1 MKSWWTIAQVSI
13 FLFMAAMWLVSMSV
27 HAPAR
32 SSFRGAPLP
41 YSCAQ
46 VRWATSVFSIP
57 HLKALGKKMGVVLT
71 PAQVREAQKCLQA
84 GVNES

>member
-1 MKSWWTIAQVSI
+1 MRTWPTVLIIDVV
-13 FLFMAAMWLVSMSV
+13 LAAIILGLLAFGA
-27 HAPAR
+27 HAR

-57 HLKALGKKMGVVLT
+57 HLKAMGKKMGVALT
-71 PAQVREAQKCLQA
+71 PAQVREAQKCLRA

>member
-1 MKSWWTIAQVSI
+1 MKLLYAIACI
-13 FLFMAAMWLVSMSV
+13 LALY
-27 HAPAR
+27 APAYGR
-32 SSFRGAPLP
+32 SAFRGAPLP

-57 HLKALGKKMGVVLT
+57 HLKAMGKKMGVVLT
-71 PAQVREAQKCLQA
+71 PSQVREAQKCLQA